1 MSTLEMSV
9 AYFLV
14 GVIIVLGI
22 LSIFAYK
29 AAKKRGEIEE
39 DNNSGK

>member
-22 LSIFAYK
+22 LSFFAYR
-29 AAKKRGEIEE
+29 ALRARGEAGDSEE
-39 DNNSGK
+39 